1 MDGRRSDLRPEHRP
15 SLLLGTDIQFV
26 PGVGASRA
34 EMLRR
39 LGIRTAGNALFF
51 FPRNYELPAQSTAIN
66 ELREGQ
72 PASLVGTIT
81 EVEISSRTPGKSV
94 FGALVENE
102 QGAVRLLFFNQPGRV
117 EQLRRGSLVMVSGIP
132 KLAGFRMEFIH
143 PRVVVLDGAETVPA
157 GQILPIYPLVEGLRQ
172 SDLRKVTAKVVEALS
187 DSIEEVL
194 DEPLRELAASRIEGT
209 LPGVTAPL
217 PGITTA
223 LREIHR
229 PSDKEGLE
237 AARRRLIFQELFVL
251 QLALALRRRR
261 LTTALSAPP
270 LTPTPLIDARIR
282 NRFPF
287 ELTRDQVA
295 AIGDV
300 GRDMARQFPMNRLI
314 QGDVGSGKTV
324 VAQYA
329 LLLAVAH
336 GYQAVM
342 MAPTEV
348 LARQHHQT
356 LAKALAHSRV
366 RIGLLCG
373 SLTATQRRE
382 VLQQVAAGEIDVLV
396 GTQALLYG
404 EIRFAKLGL
413 CVIDEQHK
421 FGVEQRKALRRGDVD
436 PHYLVLSATPIPR
449 TITMTLFG
457 DLDVSTLREKPPGRG
472 IVHTYLA
479 EEAWR
484 DRWWRFVAQRIDEGR
499 QAFVVTPRVQPD
511 KASNAAGGELPEP
524 NSSAPATLAD
534 DAVTEAEDLTTEPAV
549 EDVSSAIE
557 TFDRLRDGPLAEYR
571 VGLLHGRMTTQE
583 KTEAMER
590 FAQGRTQVLVTT
602 TVIEVGID
610 VPNATVMTILG
621 AERFGLA
628 QLHQLRGRVSRGSHE
643 GHVGLFTDAKTS
655 PADNERLQTFAK
667 TNDGFAIAE
676 ADFRL
681 RGPGDLLGKRQ
692 SGMPTMRIADLARD
706 ERILIVAREIAQ
718 ETIDID
724 PELSAPSA
732 AGLKQQ
738 VLRRY
743 GEVLDLGDV
752 A

>member
-1 MDGRRSDLRPEHRP
+1 MNIDGQRSEPRPEHR
-15 SLLLGTDIQFV
+15 LALALGTDIQFV

-39 LGIRTAGNALFF
+39 LGVRTAGNALFF
-51 FPRNYELPAQSTAIN
+51 FPRDYEFPAQWTPIN
-66 ELREGQ
+66 ELRDGQ
-72 PASLVGTIT
+72 PASLVGRIT

-94 FGALVENE
+94 FGALVENQ
-102 QGAVRLLFFNQPGRV
+102 QGAVRLLFFNQPGRA

-132 KLAGFRMEFIH
+132 KLSGFRMEFIH
-143 PRVVVLDGAETVPA
+143 PRVAIFDDEETVPA

-172 SDLRKVTAKVVEALS
+172 SDLRKVTAKVVEGLS
-187 DSIEEVL
+187 DSIDEVL
-194 DEPLRELAASRIEGT
+194 DEPLRELAASRIDGT
-209 LPGVTAPL
+209 LPGVTPPL

-229 PSDKEGLE
+229 PSGKEGLE

-287 ELTRDQVA
+287 ELTPDQVT
-295 AIGDV
+295 AIGEV

-356 LAKALAHSRV
+356 LTKALAHSRV

-373 SLTATQRRE
+373 SLTPPQRRE
-382 VLQQVAAGEIDVLV
+382 VLQQIAAGQIDVLV

-404 EIRFAKLGL
+404 EVRFAKLGL

-421 FGVEQRKALRRGDVD
+421 FGVAQRKALRRGDLD

-472 IVHTYLA
+472 AVHTYLA

-484 DRWWRFVAQRIDEGR
+484 DRWWRFVAQRLDEGR
-499 QAFVVTPRVQPD
+499 QAFVVTPRVRSD
-511 KASNAAGGELPEP
+511 KASATAETELTAPL
-524 NSSAPATLAD
+524 APASVA
-534 DAVTEAEDLTTEPAV
+534 ATEDSTVESSTA

-557 TFDRLRDGPLAEYR
+557 TFERLREGPLADYR
-571 VGLLHGRMTTQE
+571 VDLLHGRMTTQE
-583 KTEAMER
+583 KAEAMER

-655 PADNERLQTFAK
+655 PAENERLQTFAE
-667 TNDGFAIAE
+667 TTDGFAIAE

-692 SGMPTMRIADLARD
+692 SGMPTMRIADLSRD

-718 ETIDID
+718 ETIDVD
-724 PELSAPSA
+724 PELSAPAA